1 TATPLINGRSRPKA
15 IKLRQPK
22 RLIIAPA
29 TTPPEPLL
37 ERGSPLGYFI
47 FPEGPSSRVQ
57 NPHPFQHQTDIGM
70 ECPEPFDVPAGPTPV
85 HREWYMSNTNK
96 ELPVSHSNTPVTS
109 YLLPGFYD
117 NPLPIGKYYPSNYE
131 QRNSS
136 QKTLQQPLSG
146 SLSSNTTHG
155 SQMGLRTTDQ
165 SPLEIP
171 ESEVRH
177 RLQQYKRDII
187 FQASKAAS
195 DLIRG
200 PPISDKKLGDGMS
213 LSGIPIGDIRFAAP
227 ALHKPGSPRLLPV
240 DSPGPVTPM
249 DLECISGGGS
259 LDKQG

>member
-1 TATPLINGRSRPKA
+1 
-15 IKLRQPK
+15 
-22 RLIIAPA
+22 
-29 TTPPEPLL
+29 
-37 ERGSPLGYFI
+37 
-47 FPEGPSSRVQ
+47 
-57 NPHPFQHQTDIGM
+57 M
-70 ECPEPFDVPAGPTPV
+70 ECPQPFGVPAGPTPV
-85 HREWYMSNTNK
+85 YREWYMSNTNK

-136 QKTLQQPLSG
+136 QKTLQQPWSG
-146 SLSSNTTHG
+146 SLSSNTTRG
-155 SQMGLRTTDQ
+155 SQMSLRTTDQ

-177 RLQQYKRDII
+177 RLQQHKRDII

-195 DLIRG
+195 DLTRG
-200 PPISDKKLGDGMS
+200 SAISDKKLGDGMS
-213 LSGIPIGDIRFAAP
+213 LSGIPIPDIRFAAP
-227 ALHKPGSPRLLPV
+227 ALHKPSSPRLLPV

-259 LDKQG
+259 LDR